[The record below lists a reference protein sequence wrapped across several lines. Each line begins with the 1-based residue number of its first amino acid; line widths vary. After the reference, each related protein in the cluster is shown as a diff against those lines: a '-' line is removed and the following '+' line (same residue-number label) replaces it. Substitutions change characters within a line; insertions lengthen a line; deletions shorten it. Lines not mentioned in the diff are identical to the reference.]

1 MGLLPAV
8 SCRREIIDQL
18 QERKIAWGKKRMDE
32 VIEDML
38 KIIPANNGDK
48 VIIQED
54 LKFLHK
60 FRKEHELKSKA
71 KKT

>member
-8 SCRREIIDQL
+8 SCRREIINQL

-38 KIIPANNGDK
+38 KIIPANNGGWLG
-48 VIIQED
+48 IQED

-60 FRKEHELKSKA
+60 FRKEHDSKA
-71 KKT
+71 KHDRI